1 MSSFLNCQLAPL
13 DLSKSPFESRFTKT
27 YSAFYGID
35 FPDIVHHIGYIR
47 TTAYTIAT
55 QAFITPLSKGTVIV
69 VHGYF
74 DHSAMMRQC
83 IRECIE
89 MGFSVLTIDLP
100 GHGLSSG
107 ERASISS
114 FSEYA
119 SVLDECITHC
129 KNFLI
134 GPFHFVGHSTGC
146 SAGLEWL
153 RTPTLINNTL
163 VDKVVFLAPLVLN
176 TGSVVTR
183 LLFNILK
190 KHIDEIYGFYK
201 STTSDPEFELFRKN
215 DPLRPKKFPLRW
227 LNSAIEWNKKIH
239 KQGLL
244 DRKITLIQGT
254 SDTVVDWKYN
264 LDFLE
269 RKTRNTEIYYVEGAR
284 HQLHNER
291 EDLQV
296 QVKAALRRGLGD

>member
-1 MSSFLNCQLAPL
+1 MISFLNGKLEPL
-13 DLSKSPFESRFTKT
+13 NLLKNPVENRFTKT
-27 YSAFYGID
+27 YTAFYEID
-35 FPDIVHHIGYIR
+35 FPTVVHHIGSIP
-47 TTAYTIAT
+47 TTDYTIAT
-55 QAFITPLSKGTVIV
+55 QVFITPLSIGTVIV

-89 MGFSVLTIDLP
+89 MGFSVIAIDLP

-107 ERASISS
+107 ERASIGS

-119 SVLDECITHC
+119 TVLDESIAYC
-129 KNFLI
+129 KDFLS

-153 RTPTLINNTL
+153 HTPTLVNNSL
-163 VDKVVFLAPLVLN
+163 VDKVVFLAPLVRSV
-176 TGSVVTR
+176 GSVITR
-183 LLFNILK
+183 VLFNIVK
-190 KHIDEIYGFYK
+190 NHITETRGFYK
-201 STTSDPEFELFRKN
+201 STTSDPEFEIFRKN
-215 DPLRPKKFPLRW
+215 DPLRPKKFPLKW
-227 LNSAIEWNKKIH
+227 LNAAIEWNKQIH
-239 KQGLL
+239 KRGLL

-254 SDTVVDWKYN
+254 RDSVVDWKYN

-269 RKTRNTEIYYVEGAR
+269 RKTRAAETFLINGAQ

-291 EDLQV
+291 EDLRV
-296 QVKAALRRGLGD
+296 QVMDALRRGLGG